1 MKIYKFSEGRK
12 TMILRLV
19 SLSLLATGLFS
30 LAYGDQELNQQEI
43 ETTLEAI
50 TSKPRQGWIDS
61 GTIAALHYKLDTE
74 TGNMLLTAEEVKID
88 KGKFRWEINV
98 ESHETPNAG
107 KKLSIDIELNS
118 SRIFVWDGETYSLY
132 FKSGKQA
139 ILSDGAGNTP
149 FTVNGPLTAG
159 IVPWGHGIYTLENLK
174 ASVTS
179 AKVDLQGY
187 LLMSIVCGEGCSIHI
202 EMDPKKDLA
211 VISQVIEH
219 PGKSRIVKKYTNYA
233 NISNS
238 WIPSTVSIE
247 SYDLSDS
254 KETLITSEFWDFSL
268 ADLTPCTEDQLKAD
282 YDDNTFVEYRT
293 SAKQAFSY
301 FHKSDLDT
309 ESLLQK
315 KLNNLKQP
323 STKPSNCATL
333 AIEYAAGRLGKSF
346 QADELS
352 SLVSGPEKETSLY
365 QMHNL
370 IQAGDLNSA
379 AVRGDIERIA
389 SIKNCQIIL
398 HLSEAK
404 HYVVLDHID
413 DKYVWLIDLDSD
425 KFYYRT
431 SFAQFALEWKD
442 RTALLISKEPLN
454 VPVGCTVIPEADLHE
469 IKGSAGDFGTYLC
482 TDLIQEYAWQNC
494 SQVGGLCLG
503 TYIIWYNRY
512 GCEFSS
518 EGGFCSGDKLAA
530 SVYTQCIEDPYIPG
544 SCTVTGDW
552 FVGSY
557 IRACK

>member
-1 MKIYKFSEGRK
+1 MKIYTFSKDRK
-12 TMILRLV
+12 IMLMRLV
-19 SLSLLATGLFS
+19 FLSLLATGLCS
-30 LAYGDQELNQQEI
+30 LAYGDQELDQQEI
-43 ETTLEAI
+43 ETTLKAI

-74 TGNMLLTAEEVKID
+74 TGNMISTAEEVKID
-88 KGKFRWEINV
+88 KGRFRWEINV
-98 ESHETPNAG
+98 ESHETPDAE
-107 KKLSIDIELNS
+107 KKQSIDVELNS

-159 IVPWGHGIYTLENLK
+159 IVPWGYGVYTLENLK
-174 ASVTS
+174 VSVTS
-179 AKVDLQGY
+179 IKVDQQGH
-187 LLMSIVCGEGCSIHI
+187 LLMSISCGEDCSIHI

-211 VISQVIEH
+211 VISQIIER
-219 PGKSRIVKKYTNYA
+219 PGKSRVVKKYTNYA

-247 SYDLSDS
+247 SYDLSAS
-254 KETLITSEFWDFSL
+254 KETLIKSEFWDFSL

-282 YDDNTFVEYRT
+282 YDDNTSIEYRIST
-293 SAKQAFSY
+293 KQAFLY
-301 FHKSDLDT
+301 YHKLGLDT
-309 ESLLQK
+309 KSLLEK
-315 KLNNLKQP
+315 KLNILKQA
-323 STKPSNCATL
+323 STKLSNCATL
-333 AIEYAAGRLGKSF
+333 AVEYVAGRLGKSF

-352 SLVSGPEKETSLY
+352 SLVSEPEKETSLY

-370 IQAGDLNSA
+370 IQTCDLNSA
-379 AVRGDIERIA
+379 AVRGNIESIA
-389 SIKNCQIIL
+389 SIKNCQVIL
-398 HLSEAK
+398 HLSEAN
-404 HYVVLDHID
+404 HYVVLDHVD

-431 SFAQFALEWKD
+431 SYAQFALEWKD
-442 RTALLISKEPLN
+442 RTALLISKETLDIPA
-454 VPVGCTVIPEADLHE
+454 GCTAISETDLHE
-469 IKGSAGDFGTYLC
+469 IKGSAGDFGTYSC

-494 SQVGGLCLG
+494 SQIGGLCLG
-503 TYIIWYNRY
+503 NYVIWYNRY

-518 EGGFCSGDKLAA
+518 EGGFCAGDKLVA
-530 SVYTQCIEDPYIPG
+530 SIYTICIDDPYIPG